1 MRMHDVIRIR
11 DPSAAGSSL
20 RHPDFRM
27 GAAAAKGGKPKATCA
42 EAGGFA
48 FAFVAIEP
56 SVRERGRGAAP
67 CETTRGE
74 TTMRVA
80 AAAASARVGLQ
91 VDEPC

>member
-1 MRMHDVIRIR
+1 
-11 DPSAAGSSL
+11 
-20 RHPDFRM
+20 M

-91 VDEPC
+91 VDEPCYATPGVHSGAVAMPLVGLLVLR